1 MINIFNKICFR
12 NPSEVVSRM
21 YTMATVDDDADEDH
35 GNGDDANN
43 LEGYLERLPPGK
55 KKSTI
60 WWEFYQTLV
69 FDDCSDK
76 LDRLQL
82 NIIVSFN
89 CKMV

>member
-1 MINIFNKICFR
+1 
-12 NPSEVVSRM
+12 M

-60 WWEFYQTLV
+60 WWEFYQPPV
-69 FDDCSDK
+69 FSNFSNK
-76 LDRLQL
+76 LDRFTIEYYL
-82 NIIVSFN
+82 
-89 CKMV
+89 KMG